1 MNLSCGQ
8 IEERLS
14 DYIEKSLSIDDT
26 RELEIHLA
34 ECPKCVALEMQMRY
48 MLGALARM
56 DSELEIPP
64 ELTGKILE
72 QTFGPRKS
80 NRGAGV
86 LAWLKALWKPQVLV
100 GVAGALATLLIVTQ
114 FMLPAR
120 MRVNGTTPVGIM
132 RSANRQ
138 AHLVYARGVKYMNDL
153 RVVYEI
159 QSRLRNE
166 PEPSPGQPGMTAP
179 QGPNDRT
186 EEQRP
191 GHSANRTVIYQAVML
206 IPMPMARR
214 SLR

>member
-34 ECPKCVALEMQMRY
+34 ECPKCVALEMQMRH

-56 DSELEIPP
+56 DGELEIPP
-64 ELTGKILE
+64 ELTEKILE
-72 QTFGPRKS
+72 RTLGLRKS
-80 NRGAGV
+80 NRGAEV

-100 GVAGALATLLIVTQ
+100 GVAGALATLLIVTE

-120 MRVNGTTPVGIM
+120 MRVNGTTPVGIV

-138 AHLVYARGVKYMNDL
+138 AHLVYARGVKYVNDL

-166 PEPSPGQPGMTAP
+166 PEPLSEQPERTTP

-186 EEQRP
+186 EEHRP
-191 GHSANRTVIYQAVML
+191 GHSANRTAVYEAVIL
-206 IPMPMARR
+206 MPMAGR